1 VASIR
6 RTNVLSTVQKAFL
19 VRPEEHICVWLRIL
33 STWVWIIQHCTVEK
47 QPAEPSIKIR
57 EQIDSF
63 FFFPQDKHVTA
74 QCKLVNHLS
83 WIEGIQ
89 LRRPVKLV
97 LTPSDPYKPAP
108 VAASTGAARETPLL
122 GTLRSR
128 TAPAVPHAHPGPPG
142 A

>member
-1 VASIR
+1 
-6 RTNVLSTVQKAFL
+6 
-19 VRPEEHICVWLRIL
+19 
-33 STWVWIIQHCTVEK
+33 
-47 QPAEPSIKIR
+47 
-57 EQIDSF
+57 
-63 FFFPQDKHVTA
+63 
-74 QCKLVNHLS
+74 LVNHLS

-108 VAASTGAARETPLL
+108 VAASTGAAGETPLL

-128 TAPAVPHAHPGPPG
+128 AHPGPPG